1 MMSATT
7 SPSRTEPSGCKD
19 DEHGDCDN
27 EGRDHDDPADPKLGA
42 DRPEDRR
49 VDRDRRPEDD
59 ESERWADRE
68 PTEPWAHRRSRPK
81 QPLRLGV
88 IVDNTGDVVEAAPP
102 SIPMDERWRGILR
115 GETPLAMMPRLGRR
129 LFALVPSPWRCKFCN
144 APFRGPYAGT
154 FRRVGYA
161 PSRKNPNICARCIES
176 APEGGAVVP
185 ISVLF
190 ADVRGYTSLTERTS
204 SVEVTVLLNRFYA
217 AASRALLAHEAVL
230 GQIAGDEV
238 MALFVPGLA
247 GPGYPRKAIE
257 GARSLL
263 HAMGYGTPE
272 GNWLDVG
279 VGICSGEEYVGNVGG
294 GGFKDFTALG
304 DVTNTSARLQAQ
316 TKGGEIML
324 CAVTHDAA
332 VDACV
337 GAELRYLT
345 LKGKAAPVAGYLIR
359 VS

>member
-1 MMSATT
+1 MCA
-7 SPSRTEPSGCKD
+7 P
-19 DEHGDCDN
+19 
-27 EGRDHDDPADPKLGA
+27 LL
-42 DRPEDRR
+42 
-49 VDRDRRPEDD
+49 
-59 ESERWADRE
+59 
-68 PTEPWAHRRSRPK
+68 PTQ
-81 QPLRLGV
+81 QPRLGV
-88 IVDNTGDVVEAAPP
+88 IVDNTGDVVEAVPP
-102 SIPMDERWRGILR
+102 VIPMDERWLGILR
-115 GETPLAMMPRLGRR
+115 GETPMAMMPRLGRR
-129 LFALVPSPWRCKFCN
+129 LYALVPSPWRCKFCN

-337 GAELRYLT
+337 GAELRQLT